1 MRRVRVSMSIIGL
14 DVGERRIGVSVSDPE
29 KKVATGLKTLERKGI
44 KEDINNI
51 ENIIKDYQIEEVV
64 LGYPKNMDGSIG
76 DIAKKVLNF
85 GEELRSSID
94 LKITFW
100 DERVTTLEAEKV
112 LIKGDV
118 RRKKRKKVIDTL
130 SAILI
135 LQNYLD
141 YKNRR

>member
-1 MRRVRVSMSIIGL
+1 MSIIGL

>member
-1 MRRVRVSMSIIGL
+1 MEEEVVMSMIGL
-14 DVGERRIGVSVSDPE
+14 DIGERRIGVSVSDPE
-29 KKVATGLKTLERKGI
+29 KKVATGLKTLERKSI

-51 ENIIKDYQIEEVV
+51 ESIIKDYQIEEIV
-64 LGYPKNMDGSIG
+64 LGYPKNMDGSMG
-76 DIAKKVLNF
+76 DTAKKVLNF
-85 GEELRSSID
+85 GEELRNFID

-100 DERVTTLEAEKV
+100 DERVTTLEAEKA
-112 LIKGDV
+112 LIKRGV

-141 YKNRR
+141 YKNR

>member
-1 MRRVRVSMSIIGL
+1 MSIIGL
-14 DVGERRIGVSVSDPE
+14 DVGERRIGISVSDPE
-29 KKVATGLKTLERKGI
+29 KKVATGLRALERRSI
-44 KEDINNI
+44 EEDIKTI
-51 ENIIKDYQIEEVV
+51 EGIIRNYQAEEIV

-76 DIAKKVLNF
+76 DAAKKVLSF
-85 GEELRSSID
+85 GEELKSLVNLETI
-94 LKITFW
+94 FW

-141 YKNRR
+141 YKNT